1 MMNKKDFLIIAVLT
15 LLPLGAYAAQSDTT
29 RENFNKLDANQDGY
43 ISQQE
48 AQADKQL
55 TDDWSKADKNQDGQI
70 DISEFSA
77 FEESLPPVN
86 VHPD

>member
-1 MMNKKDFLIIAVLT
+1 MNKKDFMVLAAVA
-15 LLPLGAYAAQSDTT
+15 LLPLGAYAAGSSSTMQ
-29 RENFNKLDANQDGY
+29 ENFNKLDTNQDGY

-55 TDDWSKADKNQDGQI
+55 TQDWSKADSNQDGQI
-70 DISEFSA
+70 DQSEFSA

-86 VHPD
+86 VKPD